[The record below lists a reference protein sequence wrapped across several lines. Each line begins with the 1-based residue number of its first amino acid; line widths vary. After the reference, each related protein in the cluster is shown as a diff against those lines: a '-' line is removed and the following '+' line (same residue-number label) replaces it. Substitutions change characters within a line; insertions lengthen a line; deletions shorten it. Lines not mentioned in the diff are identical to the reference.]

1 MPYRKRSRDQAES
14 QHSDPKKIHAGTDLS
29 ADSTAVA
36 AAAVIDPDGEE
47 QKGEEH
53 QKRHKLYYRS
63 SALSNLQN
71 TVLFLRHTTKTV
83 TPAGST

>member
-1 MPYRKRSRDQAES
+1 MPHRKRSRDQAES

-47 QKGEEH
+47 QNGEEH
-53 QKRHKLYYRS
+53 QKRYNRRKDTDPAF
-63 SALSNLQN
+63 SAHDTHL
-71 TVLFLRHTTKTV
+71 HTARK
-83 TPAGST
+83 P